1 MEDIMLS
8 MEDLIQQGLADIHIQ
23 IQALKLKQN
32 KSGNNKNLFNISQ
45 QKFEQ
50 LCKQKEQ
57 VFEDIIDLVYDF
69 SDTYEYLYRS
79 ISTHCHCDC

>member
-8 MEDLIQQGLADIHIQ
+8 MEDLIQQRLADIRIQ

-32 KSGNNKNLFNISQ
+32 KSGNNKNLFNIYQ
-45 QKFEQ
+45 QKLEQ

-57 VFEDIIDLVYDF
+57 VFEDIIDLVYDLG
-69 SDTYEYLYRS
+69 DT
-79 ISTHCHCDC
+79 